1 MVLKY
6 DFKKDPAFKST
17 FCVRVK
23 KIFANVFFQNL
34 NKRKKVGGVRK
45 ATNKADEKGKQ
56 QKRGKKEETR
66 GLLNLATDSQSTVT
80 DDEP

>member
-1 MVLKY
+1 MFFSSK
-6 DFKKDPAFKST
+6 FKQK
-17 FCVRVK
+17 
-23 KIFANVFFQNL
+23 
-34 NKRKKVGGVRK
+34 KKVGGVRK